1 MESADKDLARSLLQI
16 KAIQLSP
23 QKPFTWASGLK
34 SPIYCDNRLSLSHPD
49 LRTTIKNMI
58 CSRIQQLSAE
68 VNVIA
73 GVATAGIPQAT
84 LVAHQLELP
93 LIYVRSKPKGHGRKN
108 LIEGQMLENM
118 HRAIVIEDLIS
129 TGQSSLKAV
138 NALREIG
145 IEVVEVISIFTY
157 GLEAA
162 KNAFKEAQCP
172 FYSLTNYQTLL
183 EVAQHNEMILPDER
197 DILRRWRENPQLW
210 TEENN

>member
-1 MESADKDLARSLLQI
+1 MESTDKDLALSLLQI

-34 SPIYCDNRLSLSHPD
+34 SPIYCDNRLSLSHPA
-49 LRTTIKNMI
+49 LRTSIKNMI
-58 CSRIQQLSAE
+58 CSRIRQLSGE

-93 LIYVRSKPKGHGRKN
+93 LLYVRSKPKGHGRKN
-108 LIEGQMLENM
+108 LIEGQVLENM
-118 HRAIVIEDLIS
+118 DRAVVIEDLIS

-157 GLEAA
+157 GLDAA
-162 KNAFKEAQCP
+162 QNAFKNAQCP
-172 FYSLTNYQTLL
+172 SFSLTNYQTLL
-183 EVAQHNEMILPDER
+183 EVAQDNEMILPDER
-197 DILRRWRENPQLW
+197 NILRRWRENPKLW

>member
-162 KNAFKEAQCP
+162 KNAFNEAQCP